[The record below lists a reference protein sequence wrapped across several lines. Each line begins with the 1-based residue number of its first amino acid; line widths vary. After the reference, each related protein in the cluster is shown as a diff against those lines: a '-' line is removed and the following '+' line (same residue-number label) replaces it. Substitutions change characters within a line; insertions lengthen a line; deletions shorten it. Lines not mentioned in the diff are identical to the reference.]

1 MQAAES
7 MYVLLFNIAVMVLV
21 NLTVSKWV
29 KLKKKK
35 KKQQN
40 IANILE
46 AYCLSCQY
54 CMAKDN
60 VRLFS

>member
-21 NLTVSKWV
+21 NLTMSKLV

-35 KKQQN
+35 KRD

-46 AYCLSCQY
+46 EYCLNCQC

-60 VRLFS
+60 ARLFS